1 VEVGKTEAEAE
12 AMVLIEIVMIHFILV
27 LIISVLSLMETTTM
41 GTIEVTTLV
50 EVVTRINRAHTRHE
64 LLTKLRQWTRDM
76 MALMVGWEELAQLT
90 TTVAMGVMVEIP
102 LPTPGAAMLLQT
114 STVLVMIT
122 GQHLVQ
128 TTTTRIG
135 MEKVVVTV
143 DMVGMEG
150 MARLPIP
157 LVIHREVVL

>member
-1 VEVGKTEAEAE
+1 
-12 AMVLIEIVMIHFILV
+12 
-27 LIISVLSLMETTTM
+27 
-41 GTIEVTTLV
+41 
-50 EVVTRINRAHTRHE
+50 
-64 LLTKLRQWTRDM
+64 

>member
-64 LLTKLRQWTRDM
+64 LLTKLRQ
-76 MALMVGWEELAQLT
+76 
-90 TTVAMGVMVEIP
+90 
-102 LPTPGAAMLLQT
+102 
-114 STVLVMIT
+114 
-122 GQHLVQ
+122 
-128 TTTTRIG
+128 
-135 MEKVVVTV
+135 
-143 DMVGMEG
+143 
-150 MARLPIP
+150 
-157 LVIHREVVL
+157 